1 MDDKLKQAVYQAN
14 LMLKEQGLVIFTW
27 GNVSAIDR
35 STGEVIIKPSGVPY
49 ETMGAEDLVLVDLA
63 GRTISGDYKPSSDL
77 ATHLEIYKHFPACG
91 AVVHTHSRMATA
103 WAQTGFDLPAYG
115 TTHADYFYGAIPC
128 TRALTSDEIQGA
140 YEQQTGQVI
149 AETFAQ
155 RKIDPAQVPAALVNS
170 HGPFTWGDTPDA
182 AVHNTIVLEEIATMA
197 FHSRLINPG
206 MGPMEQELLDRH
218 FLRKHG
224 ADAYYGQRK

>member
-1 MDDKLKQAVYQAN
+1 MDDKLRQAVFQAN

-35 STGEVIIKPSGVPY
+35 GSGEVIIKPSGVPY
-49 ETMGAEDLVLVDLA
+49 ETMAVEDLVLVDLEGKTLA
-63 GRTISGDYKPSSDL
+63 GDCKPSSDL
-77 ATHLEIYKHFPACG
+77 ATHLEIYKHFPECG

-103 WAQTGFDLPAYG
+103 WAQAGVDLPAYG
-115 TTHADYFYGAIPC
+115 TTHADYFYGSIPC
-128 TRALTSDEIQGA
+128 TRPLTNKEIKGA

-155 RKIDPAQVPAALVNS
+155 RKIDPAQVPAVLVNN
-170 HGPFTWGDTPDA
+170 HGPFTWGGTPDD

-197 FHSRLINPG
+197 FYSRRINPE
-206 MGPMEQELLDRH
+206 MVPMAQELLDRH

-224 ADAYYGQRK
+224 DGAYYGQGT